1 MQWKDIVPDLDE
13 NGIDLLDKMLRVI
26 PKERITAEEA
36 LNHKYFEDIPGV
48 LKKLYSNGKF

>member
-26 PKERITAEEA
+26 PSERITAAEA
-36 LNHKYFEDIPGV
+36 LKHKYFDDIPGV
-48 LKKLYSNGKF
+48 LKKLYNNT